1 MNMEMDENLSI
12 FISESN
18 ELLEDMESA
27 LLDLEAQPGD
37 QESINRVFRAA
48 HTIKGNAGLFGY
60 DQIIDF
66 THVIESLLVE
76 VRNGI
81 IPITSELVSL
91 LMRGKDLIASMV
103 DYISD
108 NTPVD
113 CIDVD
118 EVTKLLNHYLEDPH
132 AAALANHDNDSDQ
145 EACIGTKGV
154 FTINLT
160 LGQETFRQGFSV
172 KAIFR
177 ELGELGEILSAEFC
191 HDSIPLITD
200 IDPEVCFLSW
210 VILIDS
216 SCTKQDIAATF
227 DILDDCE
234 FHILPPKSST
244 EAYQK
249 MIAHLPDGDSVI
261 GQILVSAG
269 ALTEKELSTALNT
282 QKESGDRTGDILVQ
296 QGDVQPEVIET
307 ALAKQQQTRKVN
319 NQTMEFLRV
328 NANKLDALINLVGE
342 MVINGERV
350 SGLASQIQDDT
361 LTEAITEMNDTLEE
375 MRETA
380 LGLRIVPIEGVFKRF
395 NRTVR
400 DTSSEL
406 GKEINFKVTG
416 GETELDK
423 TVAEKITDPLTH
435 LIRNAID
442 HGIEKPS
449 ERKLNKKTPQG
460 HVSLSAYHETGS
472 IVIKIT
478 DDGKGLDRNK
488 IVQKAIEHG
497 LITKDDKLSDPEIL
511 NLIFEPGFSTADQVS
526 NISGRGVG
534 MDVVK
539 RNIESLRGSINIDS
553 TEGVGTDVT
562 IHLPLT
568 LAIIDGFLICTAD
581 EFFVIPL
588 DMVVECLTLTEAQTQ
603 EMEQHSYINL
613 RNDVLPLIN
622 LKEHLNINKT
632 AKETKK
638 KTNVVVVQHA
648 NRKIGLLVDS
658 LHGEVQTVIK
668 PLGII
673 FQNLK
678 GFSGFTILGSGTV
691 SMILDVASLIAD
703 ASSKE
708 KIMFKHHSIDDNR
721 QITDDLQPVQ

>member
-1 MNMEMDENLSI
+1 MNMEIDENLSI

-27 LLDLEAQPGD
+27 LLDLETQPDD

-76 VRNGI
+76 VRNGV

-103 DYISD
+103 EFLSD

-113 CIDVD
+113 SEDVK
-118 EVTKLLNHYLEDPH
+118 EVTKLLEYYLEDPH
-132 AAALANHDNDSDQ
+132 AAALANQNDKTEQ
-145 EACIGTKGV
+145 ETCVGTKGV
-154 FTINLT
+154 FTINLI

-177 ELGELGEILSAEFC
+177 ELSELGEILSAEFC
-191 HDSIPLITD
+191 HDSIPLITA
-200 IDPEVCFLSW
+200 IDPEACFLSW
-210 VILIDS
+210 VIVIES
-216 SCTKQDIAATF
+216 ACTKQEIAAIF

-249 MIAHLPDGDSVI
+249 MISQLPNCDSVI

-296 QGDVQPEVIET
+296 QGDVQPEVVET
-307 ALAKQQQTRKVN
+307 AIAKQQETRKVN
-319 NQTMEFLRV
+319 SQTMEFLRV

-406 GKEINFKVTG
+406 GKEIVFKVTG

-449 ERKLNKKTPQG
+449 ERALNKKTPQG

-488 IVQKAIEHG
+488 ILQKAIERG
-497 LITKDDKLSDPEIL
+497 LITKDDKLSDSEIL

-553 TEGVGTDVT
+553 TENIGTDVT

-588 DMVVECLTLTEAQTQ
+588 DMVVECLTLTEEQTL

-613 RNDVLPLIN
+613 RSEVLPLIN
-622 LKEHLNINKT
+622 LKEHLNINKAT
-632 AKETKK
+632 EEASKK
-638 KTNVVVVQHA
+638 RNVVVVQHA
-648 NRKIGLLVDS
+648 NRKTGLLVDS

-668 PLGII
+668 PLGKI
-673 FQNLK
+673 FQNLN

-703 ASSKE
+703 ASNKE
-708 KIMFKHHSIDDNR
+708 KTMFKHQSTEDNR
-721 QITDDLQPVQ
+721 QIADDIQPLQ

>member
-1 MNMEMDENLSI
+1 MNMEIDENLSI

-27 LLDLEAQPGD
+27 LLDLEAQPDD

-91 LMRGKDLIASMV
+91 LMRGKDIISSMV
-103 DYISD
+103 GFLSD

-113 CIDVD
+113 CQDVK
-118 EVTKLLNHYLEDPH
+118 EVTKLLEYYLDDPH
-132 AAALANHDNDSDQ
+132 AAALAHQGDNSEQ
-145 EACIGTKGV
+145 ETCTGTKGV
-154 FTINLT
+154 FTIKLI
-160 LGQETFRQGFSV
+160 LGRETFRQGFSV

-177 ELGELGEILSAEFC
+177 ELGELGEILSADFC

-200 IDPEVCFLSW
+200 IDPEECFLSW
-210 VILIDS
+210 IILIES
-216 SCTKQDIAATF
+216 YCTKQDIAAIF

-244 EAYQK
+244 ESYQK
-249 MIAHLPDGDSVI
+249 MISHLPNGDSVI

-296 QGDVQPEVIET
+296 QGDVQPEVVET
-307 ALAKQQQTRKVN
+307 AIAKQQETRKVN
-319 NQTMEFLRV
+319 SQTMEFLRV
-328 NANKLDALINLVGE
+328 NASKLDALINLVGE

-350 SGLASQIQDDT
+350 SGLASQIKDDT

-406 GKEINFKVTG
+406 GKEIDFKVTG

-449 ERKLNKKTPQG
+449 ERKLNKKNPQG
-460 HVSLSAYHETGS
+460 RVSLSAYHETGS

-488 IVQKAIEHG
+488 IIQKAIEHG
-497 LITKDDKLSDPEIL
+497 LITKDDKLNDTEIL

-539 RNIESLRGSINIDS
+539 RNIENLRGSINIDS

-588 DMVVECLTLTEAQTQ
+588 DMVVECLTLTEEQTQ
-603 EMEQHSYINL
+603 EMDQHSYINL
-613 RNDVLPLIN
+613 RNEVLPLIN
-622 LKEHLNINKT
+622 LNEHLNINKT
-632 AKETKK
+632 TEEFSKK
-638 KTNVVVVQHA
+638 RNVVVVQHA
-648 NRKIGLLVDS
+648 NRKTGLLVDS

-668 PLGII
+668 PLGKI
-673 FQNLK
+673 FQNIK

-703 ASSKE
+703 ASNKE
-708 KIMFKHHSIDDNR
+708 KIMFKHHSIEDKR
-721 QITDDLQPVQ
+721 QITDELQSQQ